1 MTRARPSIP
10 VTRRQFLVGSSGFTL
25 GLPLLSSLLVKKAYG
40 ADPVIQRRPRLY
52 WLATN
57 HGGALERS
65 FFPSASPLTE
75 TEALFADHDVRAGAL
90 KPVGAASAPGRTA
103 LSPIL
108 EASSDVL
115 AASRIAQL
123 NVLRGI
129 DIPFGIGHHAGGHLG
144 NYAHNEAVG
153 SSAFEAQSE
162 PRPTIDQLLAW
173 SPSFYDDLGAVRER
187 ALVMGTRQVSFG
199 YSNPSLSTGTIQ
211 NVRGAGSSLELFHR
225 IFVPA
230 GIEGGTR
237 VPVVDRVRESYSRLR
252 NGNRRLSAA
261 DRQRL
266 DDHMDRLAELQRK
279 LRTAL
284 PIPEGITAPTD
295 DSALHTG
302 LDPAAATRY
311 AQLHN
316 EVAAAAF
323 ISGASRIAVLGLGDE
338 QRFVDFAGDWHTDV
352 AHYWLDP
359 GKQDLLAR
367 SYQRIFERVFL
378 DMAARLDVEEADGST
393 YLDNALL
400 VWTQESGMSTHDPV
414 SIPVVTAGSAAG
426 FLRTGL
432 SLDYRRVGNPAS
444 RFQPLVDADTTY
456 AGVLY
461 NQFLATVLQAM
472 GMPPAEF
479 ERWGHK
485 GYGLPRV
492 ELPGVSLP
500 FAEHYQD
507 GSSRYFQIASELLPF
522 ART

>member
-1 MTRARPSIP
+1 MRRPRPVIP
-10 VTRRQFLVGSSGFTL
+10 MTRRQFLVGSAGFTL
-25 GLPLLSSLLVKKAYG
+25 GLPVLSSLFVKKAYG
-40 ADPVIQRRPRLY
+40 AEPTFARRPRLY
-52 WLATN
+52 WLTTN
-57 HGGALERS
+57 HGGALERD
-65 FFPSASPLTE
+65 FFPTASPLTE
-75 TEALFADHDVRAGAL
+75 TQALFADHEVAAGAL
-90 KPVGAASAPGRTA
+90 RMTNAASASGRSA

-108 EASSDVL
+108 DAPSELLSARRL
-115 AASRIAQL
+115 AQL

-144 NYAHNEAVG
+144 NYASNEAVG
-153 SSAFEAQSE
+153 GVAFEAHSD

-173 SPSFYDDLGAVRER
+173 SPSFYDDLSAVRER
-187 ALVMGTRQVSFG
+187 ALVMGTRPLSFG
-199 YSNPSLSTGTIQ
+199 FSNPSLASGAVQ
-211 NVRGAGSSLELFHR
+211 NVRGAASSLELFHR
-225 IFVPA
+225 IFVPT
-230 GIEGGTR
+230 GTPGGSR
-237 VPVVDRVRESYSRLR
+237 VPVVDRVLESYKRLR
-252 NGNRRLSAA
+252 NGQRRLSAG

-279 LRTAL
+279 LNAAL
-284 PIPEGITAPTD
+284 PSPEGITAPTD
-295 DSALHTG
+295 DSALHTR
-302 LDPAAATRY
+302 LEPADAMRY
-311 AQLHN
+311 AQLYN

-323 ISGASRIAVLGLGDE
+323 ISGASRIAVLGLSDE

-367 SYQRIFERVFL
+367 AYRRTFESVFL
-378 DMAARLDVEEADGST
+378 DMAARLDVEEADGLS

-400 VWTQESGMSTHDPV
+400 VWTQESGMSTHDPL

-432 SLDYRRVGNPAS
+432 FVDYRRVGEAAS
-444 RFQPLVDADTTY
+444 RFQPLAGAEATY

-461 NQFLATVLQAM
+461 NQFLATSLQAM
-472 GMPPAEF
+472 GMPAAEF

-492 ELPGVSLP
+492 ELPGSSLP

-507 GSSRYFQIASELLPF
+507 SSSRYFQIASEVLPLLRP
-522 ART
+522 